1 MKANAT
7 APAKRPSPA
16 IATPS
21 GASIGWLLFGF
32 AAMLPWLV
40 PLHDEPWST
49 FHSGFAAALAALPL
63 AVVAVFARRGRWQVD
78 LLAASFAAAALIP
91 LLQAAF
97 GQFIVPAEAPI
108 IALYLAGFALAAIV
122 ARRSEAVTPGR
133 LCDALFGGLLAAA
146 LVSSALALA
155 QWLDFDGG
163 VMLVALPSGGRPSAN
178 LGQPNQLSTLLAW
191 GLVALWWFHT
201 HQRIGARLAL
211 GAAAWLLLGI
221 ACTQSRTGWLAVAL
235 LIAAALLGHRRFGTT
250 SQRGVF
256 VALGAFFVLLVL
268 AWPSLTALWVPQQAS
283 LSLDG
288 QLSGG
293 KRPAIWALMLD
304 GIRHHP
310 WAGVGWNQGRLVQL
324 ELWPDHPP
332 LHVTVQHAHNLVLD
346 LLVWNGLPLG
356 LLMVGGLVAWF
367 VWQWRRATAPAEA
380 LILLALGVFVL
391 HAMLELPHCEAT
403 FLIPVALMMGA
414 LNARTSLP
422 TLARV
427 PRGVVAAAVLILGSA
442 VVLIGVEYSRIE
454 ADLHAYRFRQAR
466 IGNLVVPPPPE
477 IHLLSALQT
486 ALVTLRI
493 EPRAGMP
500 ASELEALRK
509 TLSRYPVDSGLLRYA
524 HAAALNQQAP
534 AAQQALVLLCELH
547 RQHRCDA
554 AKAHWKELGASHA
567 EIARIAFPATR

>member
-1 MKANAT
+1 MKTNT
-7 APAKRPSPA
+7 AARARPAA
-16 IATPS
+16 IAAPTGS
-21 GASIGWLLFGF
+21 AIGWLLFGF
-32 AAMLPWLV
+32 ACILPWLI
-40 PLHDEPWST
+40 PLHYEPWTT
-49 FHSGFAAALAALPL
+49 FHSEFAAALAALPL
-63 AVVAVFARRGRWQVD
+63 AVAAVLARRGRWLLD
-78 LLAASFAAAALIP
+78 RLAAGFAAAALIP
-91 LLQAAF
+91 LLQAGL
-97 GQFIVPAEAPI
+97 GQFIFPAEAPI
-108 IALYLAGFALAAIV
+108 IALYLAGFAVALLV
-122 ARRSEAVTPGR
+122 ARRCETITPGR
-133 LCDALFGGLLAAA
+133 LCDALFAGLLAAA
-146 LVSSALALA
+146 LLSTALAVA
-155 QWLDFDGG
+155 QWLSFNVG
-163 VMLVALPSGGRPSAN
+163 VMLVEVAPGGRPGAN

-191 GLVALWWFHT
+191 GLVALWWFHA

-235 LIAAALLGHRRFGTT
+235 LLAAALLGHRRFGTT

-256 VALGAFFVLLVL
+256 VALGAFFVLLAL
-268 AWPSLTALWVPQQAS
+268 AWPTLTALWVPQQAS

-304 GIRHHP
+304 SIRHHP

-346 LLVWNGLPLG
+346 MLVWNGLPLG

-367 VWQWRRATAPAEA
+367 VWQWCRATAPAEA

-391 HAMLELPHCEAT
+391 HAMLELPHCEAY

-414 LNARTSLP
+414 LNARASLP
-422 TLARV
+422 TLLSV
-427 PRGVVAAAVLILGSA
+427 PRGVVAAAVLVLGSA

-454 ADLHAYRFRQAR
+454 ADLHAYRFRQVR

-554 AKAHWKELGASHA
+554 AKAHWKELGASHP
-567 EIARIAFPATR
+567 EIARIGFPPTR